1 MSIDTDIELID
12 NAESGETV
20 RSAIIRVI
28 QDLNQNGGNAQTL
41 NGHDS
46 DAFTKKSEFD
56 KFVDDE
62 VGQIHQVLDAINK
75 GTTLKVIDLGEHTLE
90 TSGGHIDITVPR
102 SISDRSLLSV
112 DDFYADIV
120 SVAGG
125 NGANASW
132 TKSAT
137 YDSVQGIYH
146 YNYGAVASEITLHFY
161 VKRASAIAVTDYD
174 VHHLAD
180 DITSN
185 GPYAAPAGE
194 AWDFVN
200 VQVPTGSKTET
211 TLNAVINNHTYEQP
225 QQSTETW
232 NKVIVDV
239 PGPEL
244 QTGSVSVGQA
254 TYHQE
259 FNPTA
264 PYVGFSKFTVDVN
277 VPMPSIQT
285 DRQVTMSTSGYVN
298 PESGYDAMSTVY
310 VTVPAQPSIQ
320 TDRSVTMTSSGYI
333 NPESGYDAMSTVYV
347 TVPAQPSIQT
357 GKSVTYSSGGT
368 YTVNPTSGYDAMDSV
383 EVTVQ
388 TPVVQQS
395 KSVTLSQSG
404 TVTPDPGYDAME
416 EVVVTVSGGGG
427 DCNIMTKAEWD
438 ALSFAEKKE
447 SGLTIIKNN
456 EYDTTG
462 DWFDYSDIV
471 FPLTIECE
479 LYDSGHKTVD
489 IPAMTR
495 AIVFQGVYNN
505 GVGNYDNIELAS
517 PLSWTYDYRSD
528 YNKVTSI
535 GSENPHNEGWYE
547 LSTSGNRTYNVTSD
561 TTVNPNKTYYTK
573 EDPNMIEV
581 HYRSTDT
588 TKMIF
593 DSMVTILDNTSE
605 TSIYYENG
613 YNGDTS
619 YSTYGA
625 IISIDDANADITIL
639 GEYYDGNVHEITTNT
654 DYDAIICIVTKAS
667 QRANFN
673 GQIDVVGTYT
683 SKFDGNEKL
692 YNDTT
697 KSCITVYYG
706 VESGAVITAYAVQDL
721 PGYTRQVGLAVIG
734 VKANNS

>member
-1 MSIDTDIELID
+1 MAIQDDINDIA
-12 NAESGETV
+12 NAESGESV
-20 RSAIIRVI
+20 RSAIISAI

-41 NGHDS
+41 NNHSS
-46 DAFTKKSEFD
+46 DDFTKKAEFD
-56 KFVDDE
+56 DFVDEE
-62 VGQIHQVLDAINK
+62 VGQIHLVLDAINK
-75 GTTLKVIDLGEHTLE
+75 GTSLKVIDLGVHTIGPQGNVLA
-90 TSGGHIDITVPR
+90 ITVPA
-102 SISDRSLLSV
+102 SVKDRQLLTV

-120 SVAGG
+120 EIAAGSG
-125 NGANASW
+125 ENVHW
-132 TKSAT
+132 TKTDSYDNVTCEYRYAYSAL
-137 YDSVQGIYH
+137 
-146 YNYGAVASEITLHFY
+146 ASAIKLHFY
-161 VKRASAIAVTDYD
+161 AKRASAIVVPDYD
-174 VHHLAD
+174 VH
-180 DITSN
+180 
-185 GPYAAPAGE
+185 PYPGQVRENKVLQAEAGE
-194 AWDFVN
+194 AWNYIDVM
-200 VQVPTGSKTET
+200 VPSGGKTEIEQTFNENGEFTPTDPNT
-211 TLNAVINNHTYEQP
+211 T
-225 QQSTETW
+225 W
-232 NKVIVDV
+232 GKVIIDV
-239 PGPEL
+239 TAPTPEL
-244 QTGSVSVGQA
+244 QTGSVTVGQA

-285 DRQVTMSTSGYVN
+285 DRQVTMSTSGY
-298 PESGYDAMSTVY
+298 
-310 VTVPAQPSIQ
+310 
-320 TDRSVTMTSSGYI
+320 I

-357 GKSVTYSSGGT
+357 GKSVTLSASGDI
-368 YTVNPTSGYDAMDSV
+368 YPDQGYDAMESV
-383 EVTVQ
+383 HVNVPTQ
-388 TPVVQQS
+388 PSIQQS

-427 DCNIMTKAEWD
+427 GNCNIMSKADWD
-438 ALSFAEKKE
+438 LLTFDQKKR
-447 SGLTIIKNN
+447 SGLTVIKNN

-495 AIVFQGVYNN
+495 AIVFQGIYNN

-517 PLSWTYDYRSD
+517 PLLWTYDYRSD
-528 YNKVTSI
+528 YNKVTPI
-535 GSENPHNEGWYE
+535 GNENPHNEGWYE
-547 LSTSGNRTYNVTSD
+547 VTNVGSNRTYSLSSD

-581 HYRSTDT
+581 HYRSTDSS
-588 TKMIF
+588 KMFF
-593 DSMVTILDNTSE
+593 DSMVTILDNTSA

-625 IISIDDANADITIL
+625 IISIDDANADIVIL
-639 GEYYDGNVHEITTNT
+639 GEYYDGNVHEITTDT
-654 DYDAIICIVTKAS
+654 DYDAIICITTKAS

-683 SKFDGNEKL
+683 SKFDGAEKL
-692 YNDTT
+692 YNDST
-697 KSCITVYYG
+697 KSCISVYYG

>member
-41 NGHDS
+41 NGRNS

-56 KFVDDE
+56 NFVDNE

-90 TSGGHIDITVPR
+90 TSGGSIDITVPR

-185 GPYAAPAGE
+185 GEYTPPAGE

-200 VQVPTGSKTET
+200 VQVPGSKTET
-211 TLNAVINNHTYEQP
+211 TLEANENRTYEQP
-225 QQSTETW
+225 QQSNEVW
-232 NKVIVDV
+232 NKVIVNV
-239 PGPEL
+239 PAPTPSL
-244 QTGSVSVGQA
+244 QEGEVTVRQPSYD
-254 TYHQE
+254 TT
-259 FNPTA
+259 FTPTS
-264 PYVGFSKFTVDVN
+264 PNVGFSSFRVKAEVPEPVVQRDKAVTLTTNNTTVN
-277 VPMPSIQT
+277 VTP
-285 DRQVTMSTSGYVN
+285 
-298 PESGYDAMSTVY
+298 DAGKDVMDSVA
-310 VTVPAQPSIQ
+310 VTVEVPQQSI
-320 TDRSVTMTSSGYI
+320 
-333 NPESGYDAMSTVYV
+333 E
-347 TVPAQPSIQT
+347 T
-357 GKSVTYSSGGT
+357 GRSVTYSSGGT
-368 YTVNPTSGYDAMDSV
+368 YTVNPSGDYDAMDSV

-388 TPVVQQS
+388 TPVIQQS

-404 TVTPDPGYDAME
+404 TVIPDPGFGAME

-427 DCNIMTKAEWD
+427 DCNIMSKADWD
-438 ALSFAEKKE
+438 LLTFDQKKR
-447 SGLTIIKNN
+447 SGLTVIKNN

-462 DWFDYSDIV
+462 DWYDYSDIV

-528 YNKVTSI
+528 YNKVTPI

-706 VESGAVITAYAVQDL
+706 VESGAVITARAVQDL
-721 PGYTRQVGLAVIG
+721 PGYTRQVGLAVIA